1 MTGFISDTPN
11 ESAAGLKGGPAA
23 CAPDRGGG
31 HTGCA
36 YSEILADILSA
47 RLGAAAMRRR
57 GIVFFPPARTGAA
70 HVVQFRPIRVQA
82 LLQQLA
88 PKLSDEGI
96 ARNPEC
102 HAQCRG
108 CGSRMRS

>member
-1 MTGFISDTPN
+1 MTAFISDTPN

-31 HTGCA
+31 HAGCA

-47 RLGAAAMRRR
+47 RLGAAAMR
-57 GIVFFPPARTGAA
+57 IVFFPPARTGAA
-70 HVVQFRPIRVQA
+70 HVVQFRPIRVQE

-102 HAQCRG
+102 RAQCRD
-108 CGSRMRS
+108 CGSRMN